1 MEVTAV
7 ALVKEIKAID
17 GGKNANDD
25 NKLVVLEIST
35 DGDLDGKIASTIGAE
50 SVQKKKKNRIQVS
63 NTKKP
68 FLFYLNLAKKYINQY
83 NDVELSALGMAI
95 PTVVT
100 ISEILKEN
108 GLATL
113 KKIETSTIPLKD
125 EDKGRLITKAK
136 IEIVLE
142 KVAEELEEPTGAIVS
157 CC

>member
-7 ALVKEIKAID
+7 SIVEEIKAMD
-17 GGKNANDD
+17 GGNNAKDD
-25 NKLVVLEIST
+25 NNLVVLELSA
-35 DGDLDGKIASTIGAE
+35 DGDQDGKIVSGTATE
-50 SVQKKKKNRIQVS
+50 SFRRRRSRIQVS

-68 FLFYLNLAKKYINQY
+68 FLFYLNLAKRYIKQY

-108 GLATL
+108 GLATQ
-113 KKIETSTIPLKD
+113 KKIETSTIRSKED
-125 EDKGRLITKAK
+125 DKGRLITKAK

-142 KVAEELEEPTGAIVS
+142 KVAEEFEEPADAIVG